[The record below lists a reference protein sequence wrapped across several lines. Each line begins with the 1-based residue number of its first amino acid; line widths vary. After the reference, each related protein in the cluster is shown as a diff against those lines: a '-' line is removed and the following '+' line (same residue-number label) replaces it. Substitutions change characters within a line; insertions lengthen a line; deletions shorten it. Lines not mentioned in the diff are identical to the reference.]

1 MPHLLKCGNVSEDD
15 LCGLANELTV
25 QDCIWVGRLLG
36 LEDSLLDGI
45 KEEHC
50 DDMFVCRRSILRQ
63 WIKRTGTAQATYSQ
77 LAQALL
83 HQALKKRKIVQKY
96 CVVHQEEQSGK
107 YNINFYTLLARI

>member
-1 MPHLLKCGNVSEDD
+1 MPQLLKCGNVSEDD
-15 LCGLANELTV
+15 LRGLANELTV

-36 LEDSLLDGI
+36 LEDSLLDHI

-50 DDMFVCRRSILRQ
+50 DDAFVCRRSILLQ
-63 WIKRTGTAQATYSQ
+63 WIKRTGTTQAAYSQ

-107 YNINFYTLLARI
+107 YNINFYILLARI